1 MVLRRLKHRCA
12 GLTTRTPQAL
22 ARVLQPGLQHLRGSC
37 CAAASVWAEQLT
49 EDKQR
54 SVHAYMSPDPDI
66 SPRGCGAWCWRLSLA
81 WWRVAWWPSC
91 VVAQSLTRRHHTY
104 GRA

>member
-54 SVHAYMSPDPDI
+54 SVQSYMSPDPDI
-66 SPRGCGAWCWRLSLA
+66 
-81 WWRVAWWPSC
+81 
-91 VVAQSLTRRHHTY
+91 
-104 GRA
+104 

>member
-54 SVHAYMSPDPDI
+54 SVQLHV
-66 SPRGCGAWCWRLSLA
+66 PRSRHLAPARLRRVVLA
-81 WWRVAWWPSC
+81 TLSR
-91 VVAQSLTRRHHTY
+91 VVASRVVAELR
-104 GRA
+104 GGPVAD

>member
-54 SVHAYMSPDPDI
+54 SVRSYMSPDPDI
-66 SPRGCGAWCWRLSLA
+66 
-81 WWRVAWWPSC
+81 
-91 VVAQSLTRRHHTY
+91 
-104 GRA
+104 

>member
-54 SVHAYMSPDPDI
+54 SVPP
-66 SPRGCGAWCWRLSLA
+66 GAQIPTLAPARLRRVVLA
-81 WWRVAWWPSC
+81 TLSR
-91 VVAQSLTRRHHTY
+91 VVASRVVAELR
-104 GRA
+104 GGPVAD